1 MFKTFKFNVGGYL
14 AGYDEIQLVATEDED
29 QKYVLN
35 IKSLYEDMPDMPKKV
50 SKLLVELFD
59 QKLGEIG
66 VRNWDHNYIN
76 EAVLDGIQ
84 WDLEIDDMKWSGS
97 NAFPEGF
104 DDMVSLLTD
113 LFGFPEQSLYE

>member
-35 IKSLYEDMPDMPKKV
+35 IKSLYEEMPNMPKKV

-59 QKLGEIG
+59 QKLNEIG

-97 NAFPEGF
+97 NAFPKGF
-104 DDMVSLLTD
+104 DDMISLLTD

>member
-29 QKYVLN
+29 QKYILN
-35 IKSLYEDMPDMPKKV
+35 IKSLYEDMPNMPKKV

-59 QKLGEIG
+59 QKLDEIG

-97 NAFPEGF
+97 NAFPKGF
-104 DDMVSLLTD
+104 DDMISLL
-113 LFGFPEQSLYE
+113 FA

>member
-1 MFKTFKFNVGGYL
+1 MFKSLKFNVGGYL

-35 IKSLYEDMPDMPKKV
+35 IKSLYEDMPNMPKKV

-59 QKLGEIG
+59 QKLDEIG

-97 NAFPEGF
+97 NAFPKGF
-104 DDMVSLLTD
+104 DDMVSLMTD

>member
-1 MFKTFKFNVGGYL
+1 MFKTFKFRIGGFFD
-14 AGYDEIQLVATEDED
+14 GYDEIQIVESEDED

-35 IKSLYEDMPDMPKKV
+35 IKSLYEDMPNMPKKV

-59 QKLGEIG
+59 QKLDEIG

-97 NAFPEGF
+97 NAFPKGF
-104 DDMVSLLTD
+104 DDMISLLTD

>member
-35 IKSLYEDMPDMPKKV
+35 IKSLYEDMPNMPKKV

-59 QKLGEIG
+59 QKLDEIG

-84 WDLEIDDMKWSGS
+84 WDLELDDMKWSGS
-97 NAFPEGF
+97 NAFPKGF
-104 DDMVSLLTD
+104 DDMISLLTD

>member
-35 IKSLYEDMPDMPKKV
+35 IKSLYEDMPNIPKKV

-59 QKLGEIG
+59 QKLDEIG

-97 NAFPEGF
+97 NAFPKGF
-104 DDMVSLLTD
+104 DDMISLLTD

>member
-1 MFKTFKFNVGGYL
+1 MFKTFKFRIGGFFD
-14 AGYDEIQLVATEDED
+14 GYDEIQIVEAEDEER
-29 QKYVLN
+29 KYTLN
-35 IKSLYEDMPDMPKKV
+35 IDSQFEIMFDMPKKV
-50 SKLLVELFD
+50 SKLIVELFD
-59 QKLGEIG
+59 QKLDEIG
-66 VRNWDHNYIN
+66 VRNWDHNYID

-97 NAFPEGF
+97 NAFPQGF

>member
-35 IKSLYEDMPDMPKKV
+35 IKSLYEDMPNMPKKV

-59 QKLGEIG
+59 QKLDEIG

-97 NAFPEGF
+97 NAFPKGF
-104 DDMVSLLTD
+104 DDMISLLTD

>member
-50 SKLLVELFD
+50 SKLIVELFD
-59 QKLGEIG
+59 QKLDEIG
-66 VRNWDHNYIN
+66 VRNWGHDYID

>member
-29 QKYVLN
+29 QKYILN
-35 IKSLYEDMPDMPKKV
+35 IKSLYEDMPNMPKKV

-59 QKLGEIG
+59 QKLDEIG

-97 NAFPEGF
+97 NAFPKGF
-104 DDMVSLLTD
+104 DDMISLLTD

>member
-14 AGYDEIQLVATEDED
+14 AGYDEIQLIATEDED

-35 IKSLYEDMPDMPKKV
+35 IKSLYEDMPNMPKRV

-59 QKLGEIG
+59 QKLNEIG

-97 NAFPEGF
+97 NAFPKGF
-104 DDMVSLLTD
+104 DDMISLLTD

>member
-35 IKSLYEDMPDMPKKV
+35 IKSLYEDMPNMPKKV

-59 QKLGEIG
+59 QKLDEIG
-66 VRNWDHNYIN
+66 VRNWGHDYID

-97 NAFPEGF
+97 NAFPKGF

>member
-50 SKLLVELFD
+50 SKLIVELFD
-59 QKLGEIG
+59 QKLDEIG

-97 NAFPEGF
+97 NAFPKGF
-104 DDMVSLLTD
+104 DDMISLLTD

>member
-35 IKSLYEDMPDMPKKV
+35 IKSLYEDMPNMPKKV

>member
-35 IKSLYEDMPDMPKKV
+35 IKSLYEDMPNMPKKV

-59 QKLGEIG
+59 QKLDEIG

-84 WDLEIDDMKWSGS
+84 WALEIDDMKWSGS

>member
-35 IKSLYEDMPDMPKKV
+35 IKSLYEDMPNMPKKV

-59 QKLGEIG
+59 QKLDEIG

>member
-1 MFKTFKFNVGGYL
+1 MFKSLKFNVGGYL

-50 SKLLVELFD
+50 SKLIVELFD
-59 QKLGEIG
+59 QKLDEIG
-66 VRNWDHNYIN
+66 VRNWDHNYID

-97 NAFPEGF
+97 NVFPKGF

-113 LFGFPEQSLYE
+113 LFEFPEQSLYE

>member
-35 IKSLYEDMPDMPKKV
+35 IKSLYEDMPNMPKKV

-59 QKLGEIG
+59 QKLDEIG

-97 NAFPEGF
+97 NAFPKDF
-104 DDMVSLLTD
+104 DDMISLLTD